1 MEKLKMY
8 EDLET
13 NKYIKIEVELEQGL
27 LAFFSDKE
35 KKLLILDT
43 DSKDYRGSEYTNKIE
58 LKDIKTQES
67 KSYGIVQ
74 TISREKLD
82 LLNKVFEYFD
92 NL

>member
-1 MEKLKMY
+1 MF
-8 EDLET
+8 EDSEM
-13 NKYIKIEVELEQGL
+13 NKYIKIDVELEQGL

-35 KKLLILDT
+35 KKLFILDT
-43 DSKDYRGSEYTNKIE
+43 DSKDYRGKEYSNKVE

-74 TISREKLD
+74 TITREKLD